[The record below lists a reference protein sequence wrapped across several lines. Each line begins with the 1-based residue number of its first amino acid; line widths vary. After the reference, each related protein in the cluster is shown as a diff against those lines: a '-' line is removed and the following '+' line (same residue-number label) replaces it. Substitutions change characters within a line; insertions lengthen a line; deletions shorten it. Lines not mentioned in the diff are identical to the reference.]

1 MKIGILSMQEIAN
14 YGSFLQAYGLK
25 KTIEDLGHTV
35 EFVNIIPGEQL
46 PQYRRNKFHLLK
58 LAFNRIKYG
67 NPIQQIIFALRFR
80 NRFTNEFFKE
90 LCLLEANNSKHYDCI
105 VIGSDEVFNIAQST
119 WFGFSKQLFGENL
132 NSDKAITYAAC
143 CGATTVAKLD
153 ELGIREC
160 VANMLSKNFSA
171 ISIRDDNSQ
180 SLVTELTGK
189 VPFKNI
195 DPVLLYSFSEE
206 IFKEKV
212 HSEEKY
218 MIVYTYPNRIRA
230 KDEVKAIKD
239 FAKKRGLKIISTNT
253 YIDWVDEVVV
263 PHPFEVLAYFRDA
276 EYIITDTFHGTVMSI
291 KYNRPFTTIV
301 RDMNSNKLRG
311 LLTQFELDDRI
322 ASDSSHIESI
332 LSSPIN
338 YSPVNALIKEE
349 QERSIDYLKTN
360 L

>member
-1 MKIGILSMQEIAN
+1 MQQVAN

-25 KTIEDLGHTV
+25 KTIEDLGHTA

-46 PQYRRNKFHLLK
+46 PQYRRGKFQLLK

-67 NPIQQIIFALRFR
+67 NPIQQIVFAFRFR
-80 NRFTNEFFKE
+80 NRFKNEFFKE
-90 LCLLEANNSKHYDCI
+90 LCLLDENNSKRYDCI

-143 CGATTVAKLD
+143 CGATTVAKLE

-171 ISIRDDNSQ
+171 ISIRDDNSR
-180 SLVTELTGK
+180 SLVKELTGK
-189 VPFKNI
+189 IPLKNI
-195 DPVLLYSFSEE
+195 DPVLLYSFSKE
-206 IFKEKV
+206 IPQKAIQPK
-212 HSEEKY
+212 EKY
-218 MIVYTYPNRIRA
+218 MIVYTYPNRIKA
-230 KDEVKAIKD
+230 KYEIKAIKD
-239 FAKKRGLKIISTNT
+239 FAKKKGLKIISPNT

-276 EYIITDTFHGTVMSI
+276 EYIVTDTFHGTVMSI
-291 KYNRPFTTIV
+291 KYNKPFATIV

-311 LLTQFELDDRI
+311 LLSQFKLDNRI
-322 ASDSSHIESI
+322 VSNSSLLESI
-332 LSSPIN
+332 LSSAIDYSSIN
-338 YSPVNALIKEE
+338 TLIKEE
-349 QERSIDYLKTN
+349 QKRSIDYLKAN